1 MASDKHFDLAVVERD
16 EWLQPVAEQMNR
28 RHADYLRVLA
38 DVERA
43 SGSIV
48 DYANGYRYFG
58 WQRDDDLD
66 GWWFREWL
74 PEAED
79 VYIFGDFNGWQR
91 TQLRLDKDQGGV
103 WSAFSPTQCTVTV

>member
-74 PEAED
+74 P
-79 VYIFGDFNGWQR
+79 
-91 TQLRLDKDQGGV
+91 
-103 WSAFSPTQCTVTV
+103 